1 MCDLGLTI
9 EGSKLVASI
18 AQLHAEL
25 ENRKLAFEPHYWLS
39 DEWFTPDGVGGIA
52 IPFYLAHPRLEQL
65 EERQMLEVEGGTHD
79 WCVKILRHEAG
90 HAIDNAYQLQR
101 RRKRLKL
108 FGPSSAEYPEY
119 YTPKPYT
126 KSFVLHLDSWYAQSH
141 PDEDFAETFAVW
153 LNPHSQ
159 WRERYADWPAL
170 KKLEYMDELMQELAG
185 HPPRRVSRRKLAP
198 LPSLKKTLRQ
208 HYDRKRAALRLRVPE
223 LLRPR
228 SAPAVHRGGRGAQGQ
243 PAGHAFPRP
252 HPQGRLP
259 PRLALDRRVPLHHRP
274 RLRGRDHPLPRA
286 EPAAGQASGGG
297 DAGVHDSADR
307 PDHELPAQRPA
318 PGGAMRKLRVLAL
331 MHDYLVPPKDVTGID
346 LSTAKWKMEYDVT
359 HTLEVMGHDVR
370 ALGLGGDLGVIT
382 EAVKSW
388 DPHIVFNLMEN
399 FEGIAM
405 FDQNVVSHLEL
416 LRVPY
421 TGCNPRGL
429 MLARDKALS
438 KTLLAYHRLP
448 VPEFTVFRV
457 GRAVQRPKRLQFP
470 VIVKSLT
477 QESSIG
483 ISQASV
489 VEDEAKLLE
498 RVRFIHRKVGTD
510 AIAERYVEGR
520 ELYVGVIG
528 NLKLQVFPVWEMKF
542 DKMPEHSYRIATER
556 VKWNDAYQKKHGIT
570 TVAAGDLPE
579 ELAGRVGQICRRVY
593 RTLDL
598 SGYARI
604 DLRLDAEG
612 RVYVLEANPNPQ
624 LAYGEDFAESAH
636 HAGVSYET
644 LLQKILTTGLSWRPE
659 RQNFA

>member
-1 MCDLGLTI
+1 
-9 EGSKLVASI
+9 
-18 AQLHAEL
+18 
-25 ENRKLAFEPHYWLS
+25 
-39 DEWFTPDGVGGIA
+39 
-52 IPFYLAHPRLEQL
+52 
-65 EERQMLEVEGGTHD
+65 
-79 WCVKILRHEAG
+79 
-90 HAIDNAYQLQR
+90 
-101 RRKRLKL
+101 
-108 FGPSSAEYPEY
+108 
-119 YTPKPYT
+119 
-126 KSFVLHLDSWYAQSH
+126 
-141 PDEDFAETFAVW
+141 
-153 LNPHSQ
+153 
-159 WRERYADWPAL
+159 
-170 KKLEYMDELMQELAG
+170 
-185 HPPRRVSRRKLAP
+185 
-198 LPSLKKTLRQ
+198 
-208 HYDRKRAALRLRVPE
+208 
-223 LLRPR
+223 
-228 SAPAVHRGGRGAQGQ
+228 
-243 PAGHAFPRP
+243 
-252 HPQGRLP
+252 
-259 PRLALDRRVPLHHRP
+259 
-274 RLRGRDHPLPRA
+274 
-286 EPAAGQASGGG
+286 
-297 DAGVHDSADR
+297 
-307 PDHELPAQRPA
+307 
-318 PGGAMRKLRVLAL
+318 MRKLRVLAL

-528 NLKLQVFPVWEMKF
+528 NLKLQVFPVWE
-542 DKMPEHSYRIATER
+542 
-556 VKWNDAYQKKHGIT
+556 
-570 TVAAGDLPE
+570 
-579 ELAGRVGQICRRVY
+579 
-593 RTLDL
+593 L
-598 SGYARI
+598 SLI
-604 DLRLDAEG
+604 HISE
-612 RVYVLEANPNPQ
+612 P
-624 LAYGEDFAESAH
+624 
-636 HAGVSYET
+636 T
-644 LLQKILTTGLSWRPE
+644 RPY
-659 RQNFA
+659 